1 VSTIEIIA
9 AVFGIISV
17 YLSTRENIWSW
28 PTAIV
33 NVGLYILVF
42 YQARLYA
49 DMGLQVFYLG
59 LSFYGWYEWLYGG
72 ANRTEL
78 HVTRASPRFLI
89 VGGALT
95 VAGSLALGTALSRTT
110 DAAIPYLDSALTV
123 TSLFAQFMMTRKVLE
138 NWMLWI
144 ALDIVYVPMFISRKL
159 YPTAVLYAVFLVLAI
174 MGLVQWRRSWEA
186 SRRSAASAVDPE
198 QPAVTTA

>member
-1 VSTIEIIA
+1 VSTIEIVA

-59 LSFYGWYEWLYGG
+59 LSIYGWYEWLYGG

-78 HVTRASPRFLI
+78 HVTRASPRFLM
-89 VGGALT
+89 VGGVLT
-95 VAGSLALGTALSRTT
+95 VAGSLVLGTALSRTT

-123 TSLFAQFMMTRKVLE
+123 TSLFAQFMMTRKLLQ

-174 MGLVQWRRSWEA
+174 MGLLQWRRSWEA
-186 SRRSAASAVDPE
+186 ARRSAASAVDPE
-198 QPAVTTA
+198 RPAVTTA

>member
-1 VSTIEIIA
+1 VSKIEIFA
-9 AVFGIISV
+9 AVFGIVSV

-49 DMGLQVFYLG
+49 DMGLQVVYLA
-59 LSFYGWYEWLYGG
+59 LSIYGWYEWLYGG

-78 HVTRASPRFLI
+78 HVTRASRRFLI
-89 VGGALT
+89 IGGLT
-95 VAGSLALGTALSRTT
+95 TLAGSLALGTLLSRTT

-123 TSLFAQFMMTRKVLE
+123 TSLFAQFMMTRKLLE

-144 ALDIVYVPMFISRKL
+144 VLDIVYVPMFISRQL

-174 MGLVQWRRSWEA
+174 MGLVQWRRSWDV
-186 SRRSAASAVDPE
+186 SRRASQNTAEPDR
-198 QPAVTTA
+198 PAVTIA

>member
-1 VSTIEIIA
+1 VSTIEIVA
-9 AVFGIISV
+9 AAFGIVSV

-28 PTAIV
+28 PTAII

-42 YQARLYA
+42 FQARLYA
-49 DMGLQVFYLG
+49 DMGLQVVYLV
-59 LSFYGWYEWLYGG
+59 LSAYGWYEWLYGG

-78 HVTRASPRFLI
+78 KVSRATPRFLVI
-89 VGGALT
+89 GGVLT
-95 VAGSLALGTALSRTT
+95 ITGALALGTALARTT

-123 TSLFAQFMMTRKVLE
+123 ASLFAQFMMTRKILE

-144 ALDIVYVPMFISRKL
+144 VLDIVYVPMFISRKL

-174 MGLVQWRRSWEA
+174 MGLVQWWRSWETA
-186 SRRSAASAVDPE
+186 RRSSSDPADSE
-198 QPAVTTA
+198 QPAVTPA